1 MNLTTNDLHK
11 ELQSR
16 IKEVEELKSFL
27 LANVSHEFRT
37 PLNAILGFSD
47 LLIDD
52 KNSKAEQDMF
62 IDEIR
67 NGCRSMIA
75 LVDNFLE
82 AARLNDDKEKLLLR
96 SCKLH
101 DIFNEA
107 CYSFNKVL
115 VNSNKSID
123 FIKKESIGMH
133 IGFVMADKEKLK
145 RVLEILLNNAL
156 KFTDSGYI
164 ETGINVCNEHTIEF
178 YVEDSGN
185 GIPLEKNK
193 ELFDLFVQ
201 ADPGIN
207 RKYNG
212 LGLGLGIAEKLVHVM
227 GGRIHAHD
235 SKNKGTRFSF
245 TIPYRNSN
253 ENAKE
258 TKNLPLNHNKSARL
272 SKRKMVFE
280 NNLVLNKLQA

>member
-1 MNLTTNDLHK
+1 MNITTNDLQK

-16 IKEVEELKSFL
+16 IKEVEELRSFL

-47 LLIDD
+47 LLTDRQ
-52 KNSKAEQDMF
+52 NSQAEQDMF
-62 IDEIR
+62 IDEVR
-67 NGCRSMIA
+67 NACKSMIT

-82 AARLNDDKEKLLLR
+82 AARLNDNKEKLLLQ
-96 SCKLH
+96 SCKLD

-107 CYSFNKVL
+107 CDSFNKVL

-123 FIKKESIGMH
+123 FSRKESIGMH
-133 IGFVMADKEKLK
+133 IGFVLTDKEKLK

-164 ETGINVCNEHTIEF
+164 ETGFSVCDEHTIEF

-185 GIPLEKNK
+185 GIPLEKHND
-193 ELFDLFVQ
+193 LFDLFVQ
-201 ADPGIN
+201 ADAGMN

-212 LGLGLGIAEKLVHVM
+212 LGLGLGIADKLVHIM
-227 GGRIHAHD
+227 GGKIQARA
-235 SKNKGTRFSF
+235 NKKRGTRFSF
-245 TIPYRNSN
+245 TIPYHNSN
-253 ENAKE
+253 ENPKAM
-258 TKNLPLNHNKSARL
+258 KNLPANYHKGTRL

-280 NNLVLNKLQA
+280 NNIVLNKLQA